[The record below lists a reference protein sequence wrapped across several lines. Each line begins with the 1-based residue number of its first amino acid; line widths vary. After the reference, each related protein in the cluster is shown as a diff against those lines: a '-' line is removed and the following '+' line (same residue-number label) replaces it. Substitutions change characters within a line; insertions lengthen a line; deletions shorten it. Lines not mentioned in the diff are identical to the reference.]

1 MKVEIQVIYI
11 ETSFF
16 FSSISISHTLTV
28 NQELSRL
35 LRICVDFYNNALTL
49 IKLEHF
55 SSLLQKFDYTS
66 RKSLALYIV
75 LNILEN
81 ETLIPTAEEVD
92 NILVIIS
99 PLIKDEPDQP
109 AEKID
114 PEDFAEEQGI
124 TGRFVHLLRSEDP
137 DQQYKILQ
145 TARKH
150 FGEGGTARIKHV
162 LPSLVF
168 QAFQLACKYKNLA
181 DTKEQWDKKC
191 QKILQFCHNT
201 ITALARSD
209 LPDLALRLFLQG
221 ALVVGQLGY
230 TNHETV
236 AYDFMTQA
244 FSLYEDEISDSKS
257 QLAAITLIMST
268 FEQMSCFSEENAE
281 PLRTNCALAAAKLL
295 KKPDQCRGVVSCAA
309 LFWSGK

>member
-1 MKVEIQVIYI
+1 MW
-11 ETSFF
+11 FF
-16 FSSISISHTLTV
+16 FFLFYFSISHSLSV
-28 NQELSRL
+28 NKELSRL

-55 SSLLQKFDYTS
+55 SPLLQKFDYTS

-81 ETLIPTAEEVD
+81 ETLVPTAEEVD
-92 NILVIIS
+92 NILVMIS
-99 PLIKDEPDQP
+99 PLIKDEADQP
-109 AEKID
+109 SEKID
-114 PEDFAEEQGI
+114 SEDFAEEQGI
-124 TGRFVHLLRSEDP
+124 TGRFVHLLRSDEP

-150 FGEGGTARIKHV
+150 FGEGGTQRIKHV

-168 QAFQLACKYKNLA
+168 QAFQLACKYKSIA
-181 DTKEQWDKKC
+181 EEDDMWDKKC
-191 QKILQFCHNT
+191 QKILQFCHST
-201 ITALARSD
+201 ITAIARSD
-209 LPDLALRLFLQG
+209 LPELALRLFLQG

-257 QLAAITLIMST
+257 QLAAITLIMAT
-268 FEQMSCFSEENAE
+268 VEQMSCFSEENAE
-281 PLRTNCALAAAKLL
+281 PLRTNCALAASKLL
-295 KKPDQCRGVVSCAA
+295 KKPDQCRGVVICAS